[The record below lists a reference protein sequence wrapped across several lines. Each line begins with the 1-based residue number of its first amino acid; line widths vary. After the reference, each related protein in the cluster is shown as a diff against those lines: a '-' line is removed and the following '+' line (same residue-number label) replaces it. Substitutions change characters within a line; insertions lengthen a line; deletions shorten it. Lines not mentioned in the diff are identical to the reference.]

1 MLVSANLWIP
11 QHLKPSRK
19 LIRVVFYLNR
29 QLDRVEVGAPEQ
41 FGLPMALAKLG
52 WEKVVCETAH
62 EVELYSEKKRR
73 QDIRDAE
80 RSEEEREKIEGPI
93 RDAIRRDLNY
103 RMLNSKNQLNRDF
116 CFFALKK
123 LDEQEKMRKEK
134 IDSWMHSEAAE
145 DGK

>member
-1 MLVSANLWIP
+1 MSSPNLWIP
-11 QHLKPSRK
+11 SHLKAARK
-19 LIRVVFYLNR
+19 LIRVVFYVNR

-41 FGLPMALAKLG
+41 FGLPMVLARLG

-73 QDIRDAE
+73 QDLRDAE
-80 RSEEEREKIEGPI
+80 RSEEDREKIEGPI
-93 RDAIRRDLNY
+93 RDAIRKDLYN
-103 RMLNSKNQLNRDF
+103 RMMMSKNQLNKDF
-116 CFFALKK
+116 CFYALKK

-134 IDSWMHSEAAE
+134 IESWMHSEAAE